1 VIAFSNFMIILV
13 ANVKDTFLDRDALF
27 DRFKDQGFIKTGER
41 PVIES
46 ATKAALNRKGNELL
60 NAGDVEGARR
70 IFLTTGY
77 SDGIARVGDHYLKEG
92 RSLDALRMYWTAPD
106 RTKAEAIISR
116 LSAVIQK
123 LVHEEEEK

>member
-1 VIAFSNFMIILV
+1 M
-13 ANVKDTFLDRDALF
+13 DRDSLF

-41 PVIES
+41 PVIGS
-46 ATKAALNRKGNELL
+46 AQKAGLNRKGNELL

-77 SDGIARVGDHYLKEG
+77 SDGIARVGDRYLKEG
-92 RSLDALRMYWTAPD
+92 RSLEALRMYWTAPD
-106 RTKAEAIISR
+106 KVKAEAIIAR
-116 LSAVIQK
+116 LATVIQK

>member
-1 VIAFSNFMIILV
+1 M
-13 ANVKDTFLDRDALF
+13 DRDSLF
-27 DRFKDQGFIKTGER
+27 DRFEDQGFIKTGQR
-41 PVIES
+41 PAIGS
-46 ATKAALNRKGNELL
+46 AQKAALNRKGNELL

-77 SDGIARVGDHYLKEG
+77 SDGIARVGDRYLQDG
-92 RSLDALRMYWTAPD
+92 RSLEALRMYWTAPD
-106 RTKAEAIISR
+106 KVKAEAIIVR